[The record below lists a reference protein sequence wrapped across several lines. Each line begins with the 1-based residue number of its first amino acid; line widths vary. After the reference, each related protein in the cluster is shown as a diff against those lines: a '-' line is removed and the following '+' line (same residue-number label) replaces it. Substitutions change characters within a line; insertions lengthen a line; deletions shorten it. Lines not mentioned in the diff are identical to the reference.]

1 VWLSTLASPRAYVR
15 EVGGSLMPRR
25 CARAHSKLSRRLC
38 VLTHDTYLRLSLQN
52 LSTPLH
58 AAAGDGND
66 KIVDLLLRTNADVN
80 AADKVG
86 SLSITVS

>member
-1 VWLSTLASPRAYVR
+1 MCGRWLFTHATSLRAC
-15 EVGGSLMPRR
+15 SL
-25 CARAHSKLSRRLC
+25 LSRRLC

-86 SLSITVS
+86 SLSIAAS